1 MRVAG
6 LLAEAA
12 FLEKKKTAQHQADEL
27 RVQEELAQAK
37 TRMKIFDPG
46 QSKHME
52 TPRRML
58 NFGNGKSAIKLE
70 MNTFDQDVLKH
81 HQYFQIPVDKRNTID
96 CMHQDNFN
104 KKGGNGW
111 RKEVHGTKDQNVLVD
126 DDNKHEIDTNE
137 ILCRLMKQQSAPK
150 VDNDSFDGNPLNYR
164 YFMAIFKEVVEN
176 RIDDPRGRLIRLIKY
191 TKGEA
196 KELVMNCIH
205 QPPRE
210 GYQIAKMLL
219 EKRYGDPHR
228 LLGSYRKEIKEWQQ
242 LKLGDAAGFRKFSN
256 FLV

>member
-1 MRVAG
+1 
-6 LLAEAA
+6 
-12 FLEKKKTAQHQADEL
+12 
-27 RVQEELAQAK
+27 
-37 TRMKIFDPG
+37 
-46 QSKHME
+46 
-52 TPRRML
+52 
-58 NFGNGKSAIKLE
+58 

-81 HQYFQIPVDKRNTID
+81 NQYFQVPVDKRNTID

-137 ILCRLMKQQSAPK
+137 ILCRLMKQQSAPE
-150 VDNDSFDGNPLNYR
+150 VDIDSFYGNPLSYR
-164 YFMAIFKEVVEN
+164 YFMENSEEVVEN

-219 EKRYGDPHR
+219 EKRYGDPH
-228 LLGSYRKEIKEWQQ
+228 
-242 LKLGDAAGFRKFSN
+242 
-256 FLV
+256 